1 MAYANEKKKIKLKKK
16 LEKQEGRVA
25 KVMAKRDIRKLKK
38 GKDVKGEW
46 VESENPERPGRNF
59 FPDTT
64 EKRVRDA
71 GPFAFKKKKLTKLR
85 KKYQDEV
92 RLEGYDEARKAG
104 DPWSGGARGDEKV
117 YDAEDESRIRLKK
130 KKKAFRAKKGY

>member
-1 MAYANEKKKIKLKKK
+1 MAYANEKKKLKLKKK

-25 KVMAKRDIRKLKK
+25 KVMAKRDVRRLKK
-38 GKDVKGEW
+38 GKDTSALSDEA
-46 VESENPERPGRNF
+46 RIGR
-59 FPDTT
+59 
-64 EKRVRDA
+64 A

-104 DPWSGGARGDEKV
+104 DPWSGGARGDEK
-117 YDAEDESRIRLKK
+117 YFDAEDKSRIRLKK
-130 KKKAFRAKKGY
+130 KKKAYRAKKGY